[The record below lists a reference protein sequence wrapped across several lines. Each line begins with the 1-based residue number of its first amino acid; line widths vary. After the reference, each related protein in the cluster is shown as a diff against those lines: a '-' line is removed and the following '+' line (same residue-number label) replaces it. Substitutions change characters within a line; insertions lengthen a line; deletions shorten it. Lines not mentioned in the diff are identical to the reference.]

1 MADNDEIRTKSIPS
15 IANTVYPVSTNDIK
29 EYVDT
34 DKEIQVTKIRE
45 EGNFTLGCL
54 KLFHTRTRF
63 ILVVLVLLCLAS
75 IWSNV
80 IAFNFVIVCI
90 NNDGNGTLDNDHQ
103 KTETISDSTK
113 LEGQTHE
120 SLFTPQQRTYLTS
133 TVAAAA
139 LVTNFPLVAAVN
151 RFGIRS
157 IFTVLGLLSSFATCI
172 LPMAII
178 RGYYFSIG
186 ARILQGIS
194 FAVSFPVIGA
204 FTSQWTYYKQNG
216 LFVSILVAYL
226 QLSPALTLPLSGALC
241 SSTLSWPFVCYSHG
255 VASLILFIIFGILY
269 RDSPDKHPFVNEKE
283 RQKIAVGKIECSR
296 GRGINRIPYYDILKT
311 GSVWAVWIAAV
322 GNFTCVNML
331 FLYSPNYLHGV
342 LGMPMTNTGI
352 AAAVPPL
359 LQFLIKLIA
368 GFSSDKVKC
377 LSETGK
383 LRLYN
388 SIAFVGCASFL
399 TILSFIPASWSYTAT
414 ICLGFAAGCLGF
426 TTGGFFKAAPLV
438 SKHFSPF
445 VTGNVSLGITI
456 TMLIVPIM
464 VWGLAPA
471 NDIVGWQKIFLT
483 TAAVLLLTNA
493 LFCFMCSAEPAA
505 WTRDEFDHAVT
516 PFPSAL
522 CSQNEKKTP
531 EVNSIK

>member
-1 MADNDEIRTKSIPS
+1 MVDNDEVRTKNTQSSI
-15 IANTVYPVSTNDIK
+15 TNIICPISSNNIM

-34 DKEIQVTKIRE
+34 NKERQVAKMRE

-90 NNDGNGTLDNDHQ
+90 NNEGNGTLDDNYV
-103 KTETISDSTK
+103 KTETISASTDFDI
-113 LEGQTHE
+113 EMHE
-120 SLFTPQQRTYLTS
+120 PLFTPQQRTYLTS

-139 LVTNFPLVAAVN
+139 LITNFPLVALVN
-151 RFGIRS
+151 RFGIRFL
-157 IFTVLGLLSSFATCI
+157 FTILGLLSSFATCI

-194 FAVSFPVIGA
+194 FAISFPVIGA

-226 QLSPALTLPLSGALC
+226 QLSPALTLPLSGAL
-241 SSTLSWPFVCYSHG
+241 
-255 VASLILFIIFGILY
+255 
-269 RDSPDKHPFVNEKE
+269 PDKHPFVNEKE
-283 RQKIAVGKIECSR
+283 RQKIAVGKTECSKA
-296 GRGINRIPYYDILKT
+296 GISRMPYYDILKT

-342 LGMPMTNTGI
+342 LGMQMANTGI

-359 LQFLIKLIA
+359 LQFLIKLVA

-388 SIAFVGCASFL
+388 SIAFIGCALFL
-399 TILSFIPASWSYTAT
+399 SILSFIPPSSSYTAT
-414 ICLGFAAGCLGF
+414 ACLGFAAGCLGF

-471 NDIVGWQKIFLT
+471 NDIVGWQKYSSQRRVLCARQSQQHGQSMIRSRSDTNRNLQRIAKVELHEINYLTIVMEIFCQL
-483 TAAVLLLTNA
+483 
-493 LFCFMCSAEPAA
+493 
-505 WTRDEFDHAVT
+505 
-516 PFPSAL
+516 
-522 CSQNEKKTP
+522 
-531 EVNSIK
+531 